1 MVLADVEGEGHIG
14 TVQYPF
20 IGKPNRED
28 QKYCTVSWSSCTR
41 LGEMSSRLVIS
52 ANDDLK
58 YLLGFDFE
66 VEAFLDLHCEIVN
79 G

>member
-1 MVLADVEGEGHIG
+1 
-14 TVQYPF
+14 
-20 IGKPNRED
+20 
-28 QKYCTVSWSSCTR
+28 
-41 LGEMSSRLVIS
+41 MSSRLVIS

-79 G
+79 E